1 MAHRSGGIHQFGIS
15 RTGPAGSRR
24 RWNALAKLPGTR
36 VVFEIRVGRE
46 QLEQTM
52 KLPSACL
59 ILTACTVGWS
69 ATAYAQTT
77 QPVVK
82 FPTEIEF
89 KAPLSPGSQ
98 TAVLYGDPAK
108 PGVYV
113 QRTKFPAGTKGM
125 PHWHPDEWRTA
136 VVLSGTLYF
145 GIGEQLAPEIR
156 RQIFAVS
163 QKFGSTE
170 KTIFLSFA

>member
-1 MAHRSGGIHQFGIS
+1 MKTISEFAPEKSGTKWLTLRAVFIS
-15 RTGPAGSRR
+15 LVSGRTGPAGSGR
-24 RWNALAKLPGTR
+24 RWNALAKLPRTR
-36 VVFEIRVGRE
+36 VLFEIRVSRE
-46 QLEQTM
+46 QLEQRM

-59 ILTACTVGWS
+59 ILTACTVAWS

-113 QRTKFPAGTKGM
+113 QRTKFPAGTKVM
-125 PHWHPDEWRTA
+125 PH
-136 VVLSGTLYF
+136 
-145 GIGEQLAPEIR
+145 
-156 RQIFAVS
+156 
-163 QKFGSTE
+163 
-170 KTIFLSFA
+170 